1 MIALKT
7 VKTKDLFDL
16 SKSRAGEWLAQFE
29 HPWEALGAIK
39 GFLLALGATLPAD
52 EFDNPS
58 EGVWI
63 HKSAKV
69 APTAFIGAPCIID
82 EGAEI
87 RHCAFIRGSALIGRD
102 AVVGNSVEVKN
113 AILFEKATVPH
124 FNYVGDSIMG
134 WKAHMGAGAVTS
146 NVKSDKTLVVLH
158 GADEGDIETGLK
170 KFGAMVG
177 DGTEVGCNS
186 VLNPGSVLGK
196 NCIVYPTSCFRG
208 VLAADSI
215 YKDKNNVAERR

>member
-1 MIALKT
+1 MIFTKT
-7 VKTKDLFDL
+7 VKTKELFDL
-16 SKSRAGEWLAQFE
+16 TKSRAGEWLAQFE
-29 HPWEALGAIK
+29 HPWEALAGIK
-39 GFLLALGATLPAD
+39 EFLLALGPTLPVD
-52 EFDNPS
+52 EFDNPA

-63 HKSAKV
+63 HKTAKV

-87 RHCAFIRGSALIGRD
+87 RHCAFIRGSALIGKD

-124 FNYVGDSIMG
+124 FNYVGDSVMG

-158 GADEGDIETGLK
+158 GSDEGDIETGLK

-208 VLAADSI
+208 VLAENSI
-215 YKDKNNVAERR
+215 YKGKGDVAERR

>member
-1 MIALKT
+1 MKN

-16 SKSRAGEWLAQFE
+16 NKTTAAKYLAGFE
-29 HPWEALGAIK
+29 FPWEALGGIK
-39 GFLLALGATLPAD
+39 EFILETGRSLPESEYD
-52 EFDNPS
+52 TPC

-63 HKSAKV
+63 HKAAKV
-69 APTAFIGAPCIID
+69 APTAFIGAPCIIE

-87 RHCAFIRGSALIGRD
+87 RHCAYIRGSALIGKN

-124 FNYVGDSIMG
+124 FNYVGDSILG
-134 WKAHMGAGAVTS
+134 WCAHLGAGAVTS
-146 NVKSDKTLVVLH
+146 NVKSDKTLVKLRC
-158 GADEGDIETGLK
+158 ADGSVIETGLK

-177 DGTEVGCNS
+177 DCCEIGCNA

-196 NCIVYPTSCFRG
+196 NCIVYPTSSFRG
-208 VLAADSI
+208 VLAENSI
-215 YKDKNNVAERR
+215 YKSKTEIVVRV